1 MFPSSAAMLKNLQ
14 QSAMTSP
21 FLMENLLQS
30 KASPGTD
37 LTSLTLN
44 WAASLVAR
52 QRERECEAS
61 LRLVRDRS
69 SPNDLVQDH
78 LDQRSG
84 TIGGR
89 DRIMID
95 CGGRDQQRSSG
106 SRSIERQHDRMQLLQ
121 REKEVLDRSQGVY
134 VDMENDRMDGPVMV
148 DRLCA
153 MERLCNERIDNRS
166 NSGVESCNSNVDE
179 DPIPGAE
186 LDGGLQPADRDEM
199 VLGERVSAIEIDRRY
214 DLGCRNVMHTSD
226 EMTIASGEREATVT
240 AAATVVERAVDR
252 IGERTT
258 ACSCGDEQCSGPAC
272 RTIQE
277 KEKPQLKFSVSAILG
292 GNHDRRP
299 HSDNFQGLPPEAIP
313 AFLQNLQNSAGYNIA
328 KPIARP
334 AAYHPYHR
342 PSHQPPQRHLP
353 PNAHHTLQQ
362 LFYRGPYLTVAGSG
376 TGSHH
381 PGTPGGG
388 AVFPGTIQGSI
399 GDFSGTGFVFPWAT
413 NARGKPRRGMMRRA
427 VFSDLQRRGLE
438 KRFQIQKYISKP
450 DRKKLAEKLGLK
462 DSQGTN
468 CRSNEVRVPRHRASS
483 EFSSVAEKRR
493 RRSRRRRRRRRF
505 SHGSIRDRLIETN
518 ARFCRMQN
526 RLPLEYHTSEATCIV
541 PGDMPGSPNCA
552 TSSRYNYRFEIEM
565 LLAGVRRSGIQE
577 AVPGRMNGGRGE
589 YIRESKKDNGDRG
602 VRKEGIHGGEDC
614 VGIYPHV

>member
-30 KASPGTD
+30 KASPGAD

-52 QRERECEAS
+52 QRERECEAN
-61 LRLVRDRS
+61 LRFTREKV
-69 SPNDLVQDH
+69 SPVSMDQEQ
-78 LDQRSG
+78 LDQRSSAG
-84 TIGGR
+84 ARGG
-89 DRIMID
+89 DRPNPVID
-95 CGGRDQQRSSG
+95 CRDHQRASM
-106 SRSIERQHDRMQLLQ
+106 RIDRQNDRMQAL
-121 REKEVLDRSQGVY
+121 REKDGMERGQITY
-134 VDMENDRMDGPVMV
+134 VDVDNERLDGHVIV

-153 MERLCNERIDNRS
+153 MERLCNERIENRS
-166 NSGVESCNSNVDE
+166 SSGVDSCNSNAEE
-179 DPIPGAE
+179 DPAGI
-186 LDGGLQPADRDEM
+186 DMDSGLQGEREKEDGI
-199 VLGERVSAIEIDRRY
+199 LGEHHVTLQPDRRY

-226 EMTIASGEREATVT
+226 EMTIQGEREVA
-240 AAATVVERAVDR
+240 VERVVDR

-258 ACSCGDEQCSGPAC
+258 ACSCGDEQCLGPVC

-277 KEKPQLKFSVSAILG
+277 KEKPQLKFSVNAILG

-299 HSDNFQGLPPEAIP
+299 HSENFQGLPPEAIP
-313 AFLQNLQNSAGYNIA
+313 AFLQNLQNSANYNIA

-376 TGSHH
+376 AGGHH
-381 PGTPGGG
+381 PATPGGG
-388 AVFPGTIQGSI
+388 TAFPGAIQGGL
-399 GDFSGTGFVFPWAT
+399 GDFTSTGLVFPWAT

-462 DSQGTN
+462 DSQ
-468 CRSNEVRVPRHRASS
+468 VKIW
-483 EFSSVAEKRR
+483 F
-493 RRSRRRRRRRRF
+493 
-505 SHGSIRDRLIETN
+505 
-518 ARFCRMQN
+518 QN
-526 RLPLEYHTSEATCIV
+526 RRMKWRNSKERE
-541 PGDMPGSPNCA
+541 
-552 TSSRYNYRFEIEM
+552 
-565 LLAGVRRSGIQE
+565 LLAT
-577 AVPGRMNGGRGE
+577 GGS
-589 YIRESKKDNGDRG
+589 REQTLPNKNNPNPDLSDADGDRPRMDLSD
-602 VRKEGIHGGEDC
+602 VSPLTSPQRPEEQTENEEDEEIN
-614 VGIYPHV
+614 VT